1 MKVHSQIALSKK
13 IAFSAIITA
22 LTTVLMY
29 IGSISVLDLS
39 AIVIC
44 ALLTMTVMVEA
55 GEKFAWLTVLA
66 SGVLVFLLLPLKLPA
81 VLYLF
86 FGGIYPVL
94 KARLEKTP
102 YWLSWLFKVSVM
114 DTMLLAAMAL
124 SRLVFTAEEPFLD
137 LTVLVLLVGTVLF
150 VLYDLMLTTCVTVYI
165 TRLRKRLGLQ
175 KLF

>member
-1 MKVHSQIALSKK
+1 
-13 IAFSAIITA
+13 
-22 LTTVLMY
+22 
-29 IGSISVLDLS
+29 
-39 AIVIC
+39 
-44 ALLTMTVMVEA
+44 MVEA
-55 GEKFAWLTVLA
+55 GGKFAWLTVLA

-114 DTMLLAAMAL
+114 DTMLLASVAL

-150 VLYDLMLTTCVTVYI
+150 VIYDLMLTTCVTVYI